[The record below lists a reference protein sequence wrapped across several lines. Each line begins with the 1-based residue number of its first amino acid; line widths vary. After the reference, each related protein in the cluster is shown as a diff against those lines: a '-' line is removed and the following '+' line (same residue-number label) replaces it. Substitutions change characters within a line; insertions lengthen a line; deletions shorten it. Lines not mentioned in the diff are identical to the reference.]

1 MQPTQHQPPRA
12 TPHKGFRT
20 TLFLIILISA
30 ALTTACPTND
40 PNPGVT
46 HDPDPSMGTDDRPI
60 IITGGSLDLYFNHTA
75 YKPDPSARSSADA
88 RYRLDGYRI
97 TAMRVYNDDGADN
110 STPICEPTFTGGASI
125 SVGYRVGPDAP
136 KITVSG
142 APASGTNRP
151 YVELGFDGSAN
162 SLPLRPNSK
171 NMRFNKRA
179 KLESVS
185 YAVGTGGTTNCG
197 PLPANGKV
205 TIEIDVS
212 YVK

>member
-1 MQPTQHQPPRA
+1 MQPTPHQPPNGIRQR
-12 TPHKGFRT
+12 GFRT
-20 TLFLIILISA
+20 TLSLLVLVVA

-46 HDPDPSMGTDDRPI
+46 NDPNPSMGTDDRPI
-60 IITGGSLDLYFNHTA
+60 IITGGSLDLYFNHEA
-75 YKPDPSARSSADA
+75 YKPDPSSNG
-88 RYRLDGYRI
+88 RYRLDGYRV
-97 TAMRVYNDDGADN
+97 ASMRVYNDDGADN
-110 STPICEPTFTGGASI
+110 STPICEPTFSGGASI
-125 SVGYRVGPDAP
+125 SIGYKVGSDAP

-142 APASGTNRP
+142 TPASGTNRP
-151 YVELGFDGSAN
+151 YVELGLDGSTN

-185 YAVGTGGTTNCG
+185 YAVAGGSTTDCG

-212 YVK
+212 HVK